1 MRHRLEQFY
10 AAFGDKGVMFILYA
24 FSVVTN
30 SLLTVSLSLP
40 SVFPDEI
47 SVAGIASFYSGRG
60 WPGLMEQ
67 LGGGSGYIQAL
78 LYAPLFLVLK
88 NPYALYK
95 AMLVV
100 NGILVSFIPIIVYY
114 LAAKFGVIRVRFK
127 LLIAL
132 CCGMYFSY
140 ITSSKFIWN
149 EAVTSLF
156 GWLLV
161 LCMFCAWDRKNRY
174 TRFTMSLL
182 SGFLCAVSYAADRRM
197 LAVVLA
203 LVLTVLLSRVIF
215 KEKIVNLPIFFTS
228 LAISFGTEF
237 LARAMLIQSVWNG
250 AESAA
255 FGKAAVIPGRLGPT
269 GNFFGVFFSHIY
281 AFMTST
287 FGMGAIA
294 GALFVILILT
304 WITETIKHRS
314 APAENDTKVYEPI
327 KHRYGL
333 RITIFALFQFLAIG
347 CTSVMSAL
355 FSFNT
360 GAATDVNAVFGRYT
374 DNIAPFSMFLVLV
387 FVFLYGID
395 LRKLFFSVLFYAYAC
410 LCFALVGY
418 PLVSGDGNRLT
429 AAMTGLVPLDL
440 GSAASTAELSEM
452 SYIIMS
458 SCVFTMMALLIVF
471 AACSRKHRSVLVSL
485 SILAVIVYTSAF
497 SGLIYLPAVG
507 TESAEK
513 NEPYVEVSRLLYNSP
528 QSPQIVTFETA
539 PELAA
544 ILQFLVPD
552 TRVTMLGRNGKVPD
566 TCLLIA
572 ENGVEAP
579 FEGGS
584 YDMVGRTESY
594 TVYAYG
600 ESARNFMRYSSE
612 NGR

>member
-10 AAFGDKGVMFILYA
+10 AAFGDRGVMFILFA

-47 SVAGIASFYSGRG
+47 NVAGVAAFYSGNDG
-60 WPGLMEQ
+60 WTGLMEQ
-67 LGGGSGYIQAL
+67 LGGVCGYIQAL
-78 LYAPLFLVLK
+78 LYAPLFLLLK

-100 NGILVSFIPIIVYY
+100 NGILVSFIPIIAYH
-114 LAAKFGVIRVRFK
+114 LAAKFGVIRVRCK

-161 LCMFCAWDRKNRY
+161 LCMFSAWDRKNRY
-174 TRFTMSLL
+174 TRFTTSLL
-182 SGFLCAVSYAADRRM
+182 AGFLCAVSYAADTRM

-203 LVLTVLLSRVIF
+203 LILTVLLSRLLF
-215 KEKIVNLPIFFTS
+215 KEKIVNLPIFFIS
-228 LAISFGTEF
+228 LVTSFGAEF
-237 LARAMLIQSVWNG
+237 LARAMLIRDVWNG
-250 AESAA
+250 AESS
-255 FGKAAVIPGRLGPT
+255 FSSETAVIPERLGPT

-294 GALFVILILT
+294 GALCVILLIT
-304 WITETIKHRS
+304 WTTETIKHKI
-314 APAENDTKVYEPI
+314 APSENDTKVYEPI
-327 KHRYGL
+327 KHEYSL

-347 CTSVMSAL
+347 CTSVISAL
-355 FSFNT
+355 FSFNSGID
-360 GAATDVNAVFGRYT
+360 GASVFGRYT

-387 FVFLYGID
+387 FIFLYGVD
-395 LRKLFFSVLFYAYAC
+395 LKKLLFSAGIYAYAC

-418 PLVSGDGNRLT
+418 PLVSGESSRLT
-429 AAMTGLVPLDL
+429 AAATGLVPLDL
-440 GSAASTAELSEM
+440 SSSGSTAELTGM
-452 SYIIMS
+452 SYVIMS
-458 SCVFTMMALLIVF
+458 SCAFTVLSLLIVF
-471 AACSRKHRSVLVSL
+471 VSCSRKHRSSLVSL
-485 SILAVIVYTSAF
+485 SIMFMIAYTSAY

-507 TESAEK
+507 AESAEK
-513 NEPYVEVSRLLYNSP
+513 SEPYVEVSRLLYDSP
-528 QSPQIVTFETA
+528 QSPPIVTFETA
-539 PELAA
+539 PDLAA
-544 ILQFLVPD
+544 TLQFLAPD
-552 TRVTMLGRNGKVPD
+552 THVTMLKRGGRVPES
-566 TCLLIA
+566 CLLIA

-584 YDMVGRTESY
+584 YDMVGRTASY

-600 ESARNFMRYSSE
+600 ESARDFMRYSSA
-612 NGR
+612 NGG